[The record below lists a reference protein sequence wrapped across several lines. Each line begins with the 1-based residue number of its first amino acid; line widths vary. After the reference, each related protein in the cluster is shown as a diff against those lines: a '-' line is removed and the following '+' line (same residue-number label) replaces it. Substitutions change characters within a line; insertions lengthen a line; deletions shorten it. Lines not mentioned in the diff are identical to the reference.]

1 MIVQFGT
8 NSYRAASLPVS
19 AQRCVNYFAE
29 RQPPDAKTPV
39 ALYGAP
45 GTVTV
50 VTCGAG
56 PIRGMHIMGGLLYVV
71 SGQRLY
77 SVTSTWVAT
86 DVGGNITGTG
96 VVSMDD
102 NGSELV
108 IVNGTNGYLYSTT
121 IGFVLISD
129 ADFNAANTV
138 AFFDQRFVY
147 DEAGTNRFF
156 ISASLDGLSYDSSQI
171 ASAESRPDNVVAVVL
186 NSQVLYVFGERS
198 IETWQDVGAANF
210 PFERVPGGVVERGIA
225 AALATAKEDN
235 TIFFLG
241 DDRIFYRIDG
251 LTPKRVSTH
260 AIEAEWQ
267 GYATVTDAFAIAYT
281 FAGHK
286 FVALTFPVENTTWVH
301 DVSTGLW
308 HERESW
314 DINGTSLGR
323 WRGSSSIAF
332 AGKSLIGDAF
342 SGEVGYLDADTFTE
356 FGNTIRS
363 YAISP
368 PIHSDRQRVTN
379 SRFELDI
386 EAGVG
391 LITGQGSDPQIMMK
405 YSDDGGRTWSREMW
419 RSMGA
424 IGEYKTRCRW
434 LRLGQARQRVY
445 QIAISDPVKRTIIAA
460 HVDLEVG
467 Q

>member
-19 AQRCVNYFAE
+19 AQRCVNWFAE
-29 RQPPDAKTPV
+29 RQPPDAKTPI

-45 GTVTV
+45 GIVTV
-50 VTCGAG
+50 ITIGTG
-56 PIRGMHIMGGLLYVV
+56 PIRGMHVMGGLLYVV
-71 SGQRLY
+71 SGERLY
-77 SVTSTWVAT
+77 RVSTSWVAT
-86 DVGGNITGTG
+86 DIGGNISGTG
-96 VVSMDD
+96 VVSMDN
-102 NGSELV
+102 NGTELV
-108 IVNGTNGYLYSTT
+108 IVNGTNGYLYSSTL
-121 IGFVLISD
+121 GFVLITD
-129 ADFNAANTV
+129 TDFNAAETV
-138 AFFDQRFVY
+138 TFFDQRFVF
-147 DEAGTNRFF
+147 DEKGTNRFF
-156 ISASLDGLSYDSSQI
+156 ISASLDGTSYDAAQVS
-171 ASAESRPDNVVAVVL
+171 SAEARPDNVVAVVL
-186 NSQVLYVFGERS
+186 NSQVLYVFGEKS
-198 IETWQDVGAANF
+198 TETWQDVGAANF
-210 PFERVPGGVVERGIA
+210 PFERVPGGVIERGLA
-225 AALATAKEDN
+225 APHCTAKEDN

-241 DDRIFYRIDG
+241 NDRVFYRMDG

-260 AIEAEWQ
+260 AIEHTWRD
-267 GYATVTDAFAIAYT
+267 YDTVSDAIAFAHD
-281 FAGHK
+281 FSGHK
-286 FVALTFPVENTTWVH
+286 FVTVTFPTENSTWVY
-301 DVSTGLW
+301 DISTGLW

-314 DINGTSLGR
+314 DENDTSLGR
-323 WRGSSSIAF
+323 WRGNVHVDAY
-332 AGKSLIGDAF
+332 GYELIGDAF
-342 SGEVGYLDADTFTE
+342 SGQIGYLDHHTFTE